1 MPKGIYYFA
10 NKAGARFGAGMM
22 QEHHITVEVLD
33 GGRWS
38 GKIDVAPNHVVQY
51 AVRKGVTKIK
61 VKSDV
66 VGWPKAEFKLPAALP
81 TYSPKVIVTEHKN
94 KVGFDFAYVEDIG
107 PVHG

>member
-10 NKAGARFGAGMM
+10 NKAGARFGVGMM

-38 GKIDVAPNHVVQY
+38 GKIAVPPNQVVPY
-51 AVRKGVTKIK
+51 VVNKSAMKIK

-66 VGWPKAEFKLPAALP
+66 VGWPKAEFKLSATVP
-81 TYSPKVIVTEHKN
+81 TYSPKVIVTEHTN
-94 KVGFDFAYVEDIG
+94 KVGFDFAYVEDVG
-107 PVHG
+107 PALG